1 MKLKAS
7 DDRNNEDLENLEE
20 LTVENWGKTL
30 MVTMTLENGKTIKA
44 QIDNLG
50 KQAIADDYWFGF
62 EYDGYA
68 FNGELFYVDDEP
80 DSDMIAIN
88 IYTTVDD
95 PEAKDGLGCGSD
107 IGAYAECYCKVE
119 R

>member
-7 DDRNNEDLENLEE
+7 DDRDNEDLENLEE
-20 LTVENWGKTL
+20 LTVENLGKTL
-30 MVTMTLENGKTIKA
+30 MVTMTLANGKVIKA

-62 EYDGYA
+62 DYDGYA
-68 FNGELFYVDDEP
+68 FNGELFYVDYES

-88 IYTTVDD
+88 IYTTVND

-107 IGAYAECYCKVE
+107 IGAYADCYCKVE